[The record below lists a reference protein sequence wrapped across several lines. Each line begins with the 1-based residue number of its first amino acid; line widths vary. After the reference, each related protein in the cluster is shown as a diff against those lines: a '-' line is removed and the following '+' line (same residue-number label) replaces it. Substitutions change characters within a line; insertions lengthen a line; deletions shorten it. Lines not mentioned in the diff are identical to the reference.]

1 LLSRRSL
8 VLASV
13 LPATVRAASA
23 PSRMMLCMNQNTSL
37 AAGYRKSLE
46 GWSRAGIKY
55 VELSAPLVDD
65 FLKTDNKAAARRILS
80 DLDLTAVSCLS
91 AVTDLWNPGPNQQGA
106 LDALRSRCD
115 LMSALGIDR
124 LVFNTRTT
132 RKFTQDDYKLVID
145 NMRAAGEIAKQYRM
159 IAMVEFVRDSSF
171 LSTLP
176 TTLKMTRQAAHPNVR
191 PMLDLFHFWAGMSK
205 FEDLELIHPG
215 EIAHVHF
222 QDVPDFPRELLDN
235 TMRWVPGEGV
245 SPLPRILRQLAVK
258 GYAGPLS
265 VELPHPMFQ
274 QTDPYEMARRI
285 REKGEPIMRQ
295 ARVL

>member
-8 VLASV
+8 VLASI
-13 LPATVRAASA
+13 LPAAVRAASGA
-23 PSRMMLCMNQNTSL
+23 PRMTLCMNQNTSL

-46 GWSRAGIKY
+46 GWSR
-55 VELSAPLVDD
+55 DD

-106 LDALRSRCD
+106 RDALRSRCD

-132 RKFTQDDYKLVID
+132 QKFTQDDYKLVID

-171 LSTLP
+171 LSTVP
-176 TTLKMTRQAAHPNVR
+176 TTLKMTREAAHPNVR
-191 PMLDLFHFWAGMSK
+191 PMLDLFHFWAGLSK
-205 FEDLELIHPG
+205 FEDLDLIHPG

-222 QDVPDFPRELLDN
+222 QDVRDFPRELLDN

-285 REKGEPIMRQ
+285 REKAEPIMRR